1 MKLDFGQDSTTN
13 PNNAGGEQWSSSGGV
28 SGSSS
33 SSNSSSWRDPQS
45 VWGGQSPYLQQLYG
59 MGAGM
64 FGGGGYGGSP
74 SGGGSPFTGGA
85 VSQGNFGAN
94 GVGTNMMMP
103 GPNGGPPVQGQW
115 SGGQGGPRAGA
126 FGAGGGGGMAGA
138 MEARGNNIFNTAQQ
152 SFDRLSNPGVNP
164 QLEAYSGEVQR
175 NLERNLLPAIGGQ
188 AQGFGQMGGSRQ
200 GVAEGLA
207 VSDSNQQ
214 ITDMASNLYNADMN
228 RMGQAMSQA
237 PGLANFGMG
246 VPWYGM
252 NQYAGLLGDPTVLG
266 GAAGSESSS
275 SSSSFGE
282 DSSSSYGYDYNIGG
296 GTDDRG
302 WNFGVGIPGGGPS
315 TG

>member
-85 VSQGNFGAN
+85 IG
-94 GVGTNMMMP
+94 
-103 GPNGGPPVQGQW
+103 QGQMG
-115 SGGQGGPRAGA
+115 SNGSFSGGMGQGAPRGFGGQGGQ
-126 FGAGGGGGMAGA
+126 AGA

-282 DSSSSYGYDYNIGG
+282 DSSSSYGYDYNVGG

-302 WNFGVGIPGGGPS
+302 WNVGVGFPTGGS
-315 TG
+315 